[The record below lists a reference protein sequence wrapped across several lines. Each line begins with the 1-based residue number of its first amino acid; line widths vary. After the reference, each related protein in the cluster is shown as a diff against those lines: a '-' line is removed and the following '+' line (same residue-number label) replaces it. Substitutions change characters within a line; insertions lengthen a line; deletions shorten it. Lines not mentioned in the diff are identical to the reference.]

1 MVNAQCVKMYAD
13 NTNSANEARKQFQ
26 KWLNACSVEEAI
38 TKVAKSGAYVY
49 SFGIPMQFEAIAKTF
64 FEELGYKVNVYHTDD
79 REELYGCYVRLSWR
93 EAVI

>member
-1 MVNAQCVKMYAD
+1 
-13 NTNSANEARKQFQ
+13 
-26 KWLNACSVEEAI
+26 
-38 TKVAKSGAYVY
+38 
-49 SFGIPMQFEAIAKTF
+49 MQFEAIAKTY

>member
-1 MVNAQCVKMYAD
+1 MINARCVKTYAD
-13 NTNSANEARKQFQ
+13 NANSVNEARKQFQ
-26 KWLNACSVEEAI
+26 KWLNANSIEEVI

-93 EAVI
+93 ETVI

>member
-1 MVNAQCVKMYAD
+1 MISAKRVKIYAD
-13 NTNSANEARKQFQ
+13 NANSVNEARKQFQ
-26 KWLNACSVEEAI
+26 KWLNACDVEEVI

-49 SFGIPMQFEAIAKTF
+49 SFGIPMQFEAIAKTY

>member
-1 MVNAQCVKMYAD
+1 MINARCIKMYAD
-13 NTNSANEARKQFQ
+13 NANSANEARKQFER
-26 KWLNACSVEEAI
+26 WLNACCVEEAI
-38 TKVAKSGAYVY
+38 TKVAKSGDYVY

-79 REELYGCYVRLSWR
+79 REEFYDCYVRLSWR